1 MLSRLIAFSLAQR
14 LLVIVATVLMIG
26 AGIQAFQNLPI
37 DAFPDVSSTQVKLIM
52 KAPGMTPEEV
62 EARIVAPIEQELLG
76 IPKQAILRSQSKYAI
91 ADITLDFQDGTDVF
105 WARQQVS
112 ERLNNVLKDLPASVS
127 GGLAP
132 ITTPLG
138 EIFMFTIEGPLSL
151 MEKRTLLEWT
161 IRPQLRNIAGVAD
174 VNSLGGLVKSF
185 EVIPDTDALAA
196 RKVSLAQL
204 QAALESNNRNDGA
217 GRLASGE
224 ESLLIRSDG
233 SIRSLDDVRAIAIQ
247 SRDGYAVKVGDVATV
262 RIGQMTRYGT
272 VTKDGKGEA
281 VEALV
286 LAMRGANAQKVVN
299 QIRQRL
305 TELEKSLPQGTTIK
319 PFYDRGN
326 LVERSVS
333 TVTKALAE
341 ATILVVILLYLF
353 LGNVRS
359 ALVVACILPLSALGT
374 FLLMQAYGL
383 TANLMSLGGLA
394 IAIGML
400 VDAAVVVVENIE
412 AHHSETDRPALSRLH
427 VIYRA
432 VREVAVPV
440 TAGMIVIMIVFLP
453 LLSLQGLEGKLFS
466 PVAMTIIFA
475 LAASLILSLT
485 IIPVLSSYFLKDSH
499 GPTPWLVRHLEAMY
513 LNMLTRAL
521 ANGKKIM
528 IASVVAL
535 VVTAGLFPLI
545 GKSFMPTLDEGD
557 IIMQIEKLPS
567 VNLQESAKLDMAVQK
582 RILEEVPDVLSIVAR
597 AGSDELGLD
606 PMGLNETDTFLVL
619 KPRAEW
625 RSKDKEALIDALR
638 KVTAQFPGMNFSF
651 TQPIEMRTSEMLSGV
666 RGDLAIKV
674 YGPNNQILAG
684 LAEQIVK
691 LVDAISG
698 SEDVLTVKNE
708 GVQYLQVDI
717 NREAA
722 GRLGFSVE
730 QIQND
735 LRTLVEGRTTGV
747 VIEDGRR
754 LPLLMRGNDQLQMSA
769 ELFQQLRL
777 PVSDG
782 SSVALSQLANL
793 RTIDGPVKVERENSS
808 RLVVVRANVRG
819 RDLVGFVDEAKAK
832 VAQQIKLPAG
842 YRMSWGGQF
851 ENQQRAAARLAVVIP
866 IALALIF
873 LLLFTTLGSI
883 RQSLLVFVNIPFA
896 LLGGVIALA
905 VTGEYLSVPASV
917 GFIALMGIAVLN
929 GLVMITYFNQLVARG
944 TPLAEVVSEGA
955 LRRFRP
961 VMMTASITGFGLIPL
976 LMASGP
982 GSEIQRPLAIVVIG
996 GLVTATL
1003 LTLILLPILFQRFG
1017 VPQADEV
1024 DETAE
1029 QTADELTG
1037 SAVANE
1043 HTHTH

>member
-1 MLSRLIAFSLAQR
+1 MLARLIGFSLSQR
-14 LLVIVATVLMIG
+14 LLVLVVTLLMIG
-26 AGIQAFQNLPI
+26 AGVQAFNNLPI

-76 IPKQAILRSQSKYAI
+76 IPQQVMLRSQSKYAI

-112 ERLNNVLKDLPASVS
+112 ERLGNILKDLPPSVG

-138 EIFMFTIEGPLSL
+138 EIVMFTIEGPLSL
-151 MEKRTLLEWT
+151 MDKRTLLDWT
-161 IRPQLRNIAGVAD
+161 IRPQLRNISGVAD
-174 VNSLGGLVKSF
+174 VNALGGMVKSF
-185 EVIPDTDALAA
+185 EVVPDIDALAA
-196 RKVSLAQL
+196 RKLSLSQL
-204 QAALESNNRNDGA
+204 QAALEENNRNDGA
-217 GRLASGE
+217 GRLIAGE

-233 SIRSLDDVRAIAIQ
+233 SIRTQDDVRAVAIQ
-247 SRDGYAVKVGDVATV
+247 SSDGFAVTVGDVAEV
-262 RIGQMTRYGT
+262 RIGQMTRYGA

-281 VEALV
+281 VQGLV
-286 LAMRGANAQKVVN
+286 LAMRGANAQDVVD
-299 QIRQRL
+299 QIRVRL
-305 TELEKSLPQGTTIK
+305 DELEKTLPAGTTIK
-319 PFYDRGN
+319 TFYDRGN
-326 LVERSVS
+326 LVGRAVS
-333 TVTKALAE
+333 TVTRALME
-341 ATILVVILLYLF
+341 ATILVIILLYLF

-359 ALVVACILPLSALGT
+359 ALVVASILPLSALGT

-412 AHHSETDRPALSRLH
+412 AQNSAGPKLSRLH

-453 LLSLQGLEGKLFS
+453 LLSLQGLEGKLFA
-466 PVAMTIIFA
+466 PVALTITFA
-475 LAASLILSLT
+475 LAASLLLSLT
-485 IIPVLSSYFLKDSH
+485 VIPVLASFMLKGGH
-499 GPTPWLVRHLEAMY
+499 TATPWLVRHLETGYGWLLA
-513 LNMLTRAL
+513 RAL
-521 ANGKKIM
+521 GHGRM
-528 IASVVAL
+528 VMGVSVLAL
-535 VVTAGLFPLI
+535 VLTAALFPLI

-567 VNLQESAKLDMAVQK
+567 INLQESARLDMEVQK
-582 RILEEVPDVLSIVAR
+582 AILEQVPEVLSIVAR

-619 KPRAEW
+619 KPHAEW
-625 RSKDKEALIDALR
+625 RSQNKEDLIDALR
-638 KVTAQFPGMNFSF
+638 AVTAQFAGMNFSF

-674 YGPNNQILAG
+674 YGPNNQILG
-684 LAEQIVK
+684 SLAQQIVTA
-691 LVDAISG
+691 VSGISG
-698 SEDVLTVKNE
+698 SEDVLTIKNE

-717 NREAA
+717 NRVAA
-722 GRLGFSVE
+722 GRLGLSVE

-735 LRTLVEGRTTGV
+735 LRTLVEGRSSGI
-747 VIEDGRR
+747 VIEEGRR
-754 LPLLMRGNDQLQMSA
+754 LPLLIRGSDQLQMSA

-777 PVSDG
+777 PVAKGPSI
-782 SSVALSQLANL
+782 ALSQLADL
-793 RTIDGPVKVERENSS
+793 RTVNGPVKVERENSS
-808 RLVVVRANVRG
+808 RVVVVRANVRG
-819 RDLVGFVDEAKAK
+819 RDLVGFVDEAKAR
-832 VAQQIKLPAG
+832 VAQQVTLPAG
-842 YRMSWGGQF
+842 YRLSWGGQF
-851 ENQQRAAARLAVVIP
+851 ENQQRAAKRLAIVVP

-873 LLLFTTLGSI
+873 LLLFTTLHSV
-883 RQSLLVFVNIPFA
+883 RQALLVFVNIPFA

-905 VTGEYLSVPASV
+905 VTREYLSVPASV

-929 GLVMITYFNQLVARG
+929 GLVMITHFNLLVARG
-944 TPLAEVVSEGA
+944 VALSDVVSSGA
-955 LRRFRP
+955 MRRFRP
-961 VMMTASITGFGLIPL
+961 VMMTACITGFGLIPL
-976 LMASGP
+976 LLASGP

-996 GLVTATL
+996 GLVSATL

-1017 VPQADEV
+1017 VPQR
-1024 DETAE
+1024 
-1029 QTADELTG
+1029 
-1037 SAVANE
+1037 S
-1043 HTHTH
+1043 TH